1 MLIKTFYHM
10 LKDYDDIYMIDRN
23 QIRRPKLEKMS
34 TITRV
39 LDNKKMDNLF
49 ALEPSE
55 MYFLEVDTL
64 DGYNPNEFLRLGLLP
79 DVYKEEGKYF
89 ISLFNQSV
97 NIVYLTQE
105 TLQ

>member
-1 MLIKTFYHM
+1 
-10 LKDYDDIYMIDRN
+10 
-23 QIRRPKLEKMS
+23 
-34 TITRV
+34 
-39 LDNKKMDNLF
+39 MDNLF

-79 DVYKEEGKYF
+79 DVYKEEDKYF

>member
-1 MLIKTFYHM
+1 M

-39 LDNKKMDNLF
+39 LDNRRMDNLF

-64 DGYNPNEFLRLGLLP
+64 DGYNPNEFLRLGLIP
-79 DVYKEEGKYF
+79 DLYKEEDKYF

-105 TLQ
+105 TLK

>member
-1 MLIKTFYHM
+1 MIQLSNNSL
-10 LKDYDDIYMIDRN
+10 LKAD
-23 QIRRPKLEKMS
+23 
-34 TITRV
+34 V
-39 LDNKKMDNLF
+39 DNKKMDNLF

-105 TLQ
+105 TLQWF